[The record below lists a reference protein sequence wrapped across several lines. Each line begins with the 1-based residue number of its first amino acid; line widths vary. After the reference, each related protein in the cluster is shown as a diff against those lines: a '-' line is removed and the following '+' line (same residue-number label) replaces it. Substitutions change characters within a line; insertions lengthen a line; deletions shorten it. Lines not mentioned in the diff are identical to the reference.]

1 MIMIEERLSVK
12 NRCELMSHIER
23 KAKAFGNTVAEDDI
37 YADIFNMAMR
47 EAGAYGMDSVNPKY
61 LHAMHEAIDS
71 YELPNYLLDRIK
83 EGETNDDENN
93 RTNGDTELG

>member
-1 MIMIEERLSVK
+1 
-12 NRCELMSHIER
+12 
-23 KAKAFGNTVAEDDI
+23 
-37 YADIFNMAMR
+37 
-47 EAGAYGMDSVNPKY
+47 MDSVNPKY

-71 YELPNYLLDRIK
+71 YELPNYLLDRIE